1 MCVSTAAHNCVKFM
15 KNEAHRN
22 QWNDE
27 WPSVSCDSTHYC
39 LHEGN
44 KKNKSRLKIDCYLF
58 FLCSKV
64 VPKQQLT
71 PYILSQQPL
80 KGMKHRQLSLR
91 FSSPHMTVFAT
102 PLTWPLY
109 SAAFHIV
116 MKTYSSRKFTIR
128 DTCPWFILG
137 KSMNSSRSTCKI
149 FVLRPFL
156 YTSYN
161 KDSK

>member
-1 MCVSTAAHNCVKFM
+1 MYPQQPTTVWNSWRMRLTEISEMTSGLLFPVIQHTTAFM
-15 KNEAHRN
+15 K
-22 QWNDE
+22 
-27 WPSVSCDSTHYC
+27 
-39 LHEGN
+39 GN